1 MYFIGNRICNMGKTE
16 DNKKKK
22 YESLLNT
29 ALELFTA
36 KGINNTSIS
45 DIVDHAGVAKG
56 TFYLY
61 FKDKYDI
68 RSKLI
73 MHRSSRLFI
82 DAHKALS
89 QTDITDFS
97 EKLIFIVDHILDE
110 LNENRGLL
118 TLLYKDLSWA
128 VLKKNMTIRHFDDDV
143 NFYEDVYQKMILD
156 SGIEFKDPEIMM
168 AMIFELV
175 GSSGYSSII
184 YGEPVPLEA
193 LKPHLADAIRAI
205 IKLHL
210 PA

>member
-1 MYFIGNRICNMGKTE
+1 MGKSE
-16 DNKKKK
+16 ENKKKK

-29 ALELFTA
+29 ALELFTV

-45 DIVDHAGVAKG
+45 DIVTHAGVAKG

-68 RSKLI
+68 RTKLI
-73 MHRSSRLFI
+73 MHRSSRLFM
-82 DAHKALS
+82 DAHNALM
-89 QTDITDFS
+89 QTDVTDFT
-97 EKLIFIVDHILDE
+97 EKMIFMTNHVLDE

-128 VLKKNMTIRHFDDDV
+128 VLKKNMTVRPFNDDL

-156 SGIEFKDPEIMM
+156 SGMEFKDPEMMM

-184 YGEPVPLEA
+184 YQEPVPLEE
-193 LKPHLADAIRAI
+193 LKPYLADAIRAI

-210 PA
+210 PG

>member
-1 MYFIGNRICNMGKTE
+1 MGKSE
-16 DNKKKK
+16 ENKKKK

-29 ALELFTA
+29 ALELFTV

-45 DIVDHAGVAKG
+45 DIVTHAGVAKG

-68 RSKLI
+68 RTKLI
-73 MHRSSRLFI
+73 MHRSSRLFM
-82 DAHKALS
+82 DAHNALM
-89 QTDITDFS
+89 QTDVTDFT
-97 EKLIFIVDHILDE
+97 EKMIFMTNHVLDE

-128 VLKKNMTIRHFDDDV
+128 VLKKNMTVRPFNDDL

-156 SGIEFKDPEIMM
+156 SGMEFKDPEIMM

-184 YGEPVPLEA
+184 YQEPVPLEE
-193 LKPHLADAIRAI
+193 LKPYLADAIRAI

-210 PA
+210 PG